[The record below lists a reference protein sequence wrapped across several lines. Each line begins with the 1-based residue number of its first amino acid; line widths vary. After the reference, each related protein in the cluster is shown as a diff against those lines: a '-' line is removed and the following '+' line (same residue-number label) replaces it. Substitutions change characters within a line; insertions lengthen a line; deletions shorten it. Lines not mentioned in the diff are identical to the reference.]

1 MQLYILCSTC
11 SIFDDAGDYKFD
23 AKLKASAD
31 KVKKGSYF
39 NEPDEFLPPSAESIV
54 KPLAKKFDYTVG
66 KDSVSLPSTGTH
78 KWVITSLTSLND

>member
-23 AKLKASAD
+23 AKLKASAG

-39 NEPDEFLPPSAESIV
+39 NEPDAMDKEVCILRCS
-54 KPLAKKFDYTVG
+54 PL
-66 KDSVSLPSTGTH
+66 VSCSQACCANSG
-78 KWVITSLTSLND
+78 